1 MKKVLLSLIFGGLLA
16 TTASA
21 APIAL
26 SFVGIADA
34 GPTVTGIVGG
44 ATSVQVTST
53 TFSLLC
59 LGGSAGLCN
68 PTASFTSGPTF
79 SGTTQE
85 TFQLGA
91 AVGNL
96 VYTTDAN
103 GWTVQNLGSGFFG
116 IKTIGTFTSNIAGV
130 DSQRGFLD
138 ISFQNVQNGVSNFS
152 GSGGTVPEPGSMALL
167 GSGLLGLGF
176 IARRRARR

>member
-1 MKKVLLSLIFGGLLA
+1 MKKILLSLIFGGLLA
-16 TTASA
+16 ANASA
-21 APIAL
+21 APISL
-26 SFVGIADA
+26 TFVGLADA

-59 LGGSAGLCN
+59 LGGSSALCN
-68 PTASFTSGPTF
+68 PTAAYTTGPTF

-91 AVGNL
+91 TTGAL

-103 GWTVQNLGSGFFG
+103 GWTVTNLGGGFFG
-116 IKTIGTFTSNIAGV
+116 IKTIGTFTSNVAGL
-130 DSQRGFLD
+130 DATRGSLD

-152 GSGGTVPEPGSMALL
+152 ASGGTVPEPGSMALL